1 MILYAESSAV
11 LAWLLG
17 ESRGMAVRDA
27 LADAELVLAS
37 DLTALECHRVLTRA
51 LAMDRLSEADT
62 STLRARLARTAA
74 HWVSLRVDEEALE
87 RARRPFPAEPVRTLD
102 ALHLGTALAARTAV
116 PDVRLLSLDD
126 RVRRNGAE
134 LGFELVPER

>member
-1 MILYAESSAV
+1 VILYAESSAV
-11 LAWLLG
+11 LSWLLG
-17 ESRGMAVRDA
+17 ESRGGAVRDA
-27 LADAELVLAS
+27 LAAAELVLAS

-51 LAMDRLSEADT
+51 VATVRLSEADA
-62 STLRARLARTAA
+62 SALRARLARTAA
-74 HWVSLRVDEEALE
+74 HWVSLRVDDEALE

-102 ALHLGTALAARTAV
+102 ALHLGTALAARSAV
-116 PDVRLLSLDD
+116 PDVRFLSLDD